1 MGETFL
7 AIAAIALVDSIN
19 PATIAQAAVFAG
31 TERPARA
38 VLGFWAGAMATYL
51 VTGLLVLA
59 GLDRFVRGV
68 ADNPPDWLFIALIAG
83 GLAAVVAGVVAWR
96 GSSKRRI
103 GALVSSGDHRTAAT
117 VGVVAT
123 LTDLPTALPYFAAI
137 GIITGTQLN
146 RPEQFGLMIAY
157 NLIYMMPVLIVLA
170 IRLAGG
176 PTLRGRLE
184 RFTELIARYSDRIVA
199 LLLIGGGLAVAIWAG
214 FELT

>member
-1 MGETFL
+1 MVETFL
-7 AIAAIALVDSIN
+7 AIAAIALLDSIN

-59 GLDRFVRGV
+59 GLDRLVRGI
-68 ADNPPDWLFIALIAG
+68 ADNPPHWLFAILIVLGVAS
-83 GLAAVVAGVVAWR
+83 AIAGVVAWR
-96 GSSKRRI
+96 GSGQRRI
-103 GALVSSGDHRTAAT
+103 GKLVTSGDHRTAAT
-117 VGVVAT
+117 VGVIAT

-146 RPEQFGLMIAY
+146 RPEQFTLMIAY

-176 PTLRGRLE
+176 PSLQRRLE
-184 RFTELIARYSDRIVA
+184 MFTELIARHSDRIIAV
-199 LLLIGGGLAVAIWAG
+199 LLTGGGLAVAVWAALQ
-214 FELT
+214 LT